1 MSILARTL
9 LPRVTASCVQP
20 ATRGFPTKSFTLE
33 FVPVEL
39 RADPLD
45 ETARSALAKSSY
57 TTIDWRINE
66 TSPMEEAIR
75 RMSANSIGALAVT
88 SNNGDVVGV
97 VSETDYLNK
106 VGCLVKDPANI
117 TCNITVGE
125 VATMGK
131 SNLVSVTLDNPID
144 K

>member
-1 MSILARTL
+1 
-9 LPRVTASCVQP
+9 
-20 ATRGFPTKSFTLE
+20 LE

-45 ETARSALAKSSY
+45 ETARSALAKSCY
-57 TTIDWRINE
+57 TTIDWKINE
-66 TSPMEEAIR
+66 TSPMEEAIK

-97 VSETDYLNK
+97 VSERDYLNK
-106 VGCLVKDPANI
+106 VGCLVKDPA
-117 TCNITVGE
+117 NITVGE

-144 K
+144 KCMRKMIDSRNGSERILSAWCD